1 MGSIKRRLARL
12 EAGREISP
20 EPHASEVALRSLSC
34 EDIVAMDEAFDEAHE
49 AAGGELTW
57 EALSAASGE
66 RARAA
71 FGRWLET
78 MEALERGEEPPE
90 DHRCDE
96 RCEAVKRAE
105 IDSLDRKGQ
114 HGST

>member
-34 EDIVAMDEAFDEAHE
+34 EDLKAMDEAFDDAHE
-49 AAGGELTW
+49 AADGQLTG
-57 EALSAASGE
+57 EALYAASGE
-66 RARAA
+66 QARAA

-78 MEALERGEEPPE
+78 VEALERGEEPPE
-90 DHRCDE
+90 DHGCDE
-96 RCEAVKRAE
+96 RCEAAK
-105 IDSLDRKGQ
+105 Q